1 MIVGLAVAAFQDFS
15 RENNASTIGSYVA
28 EARRQGVDMLLFG
41 EAVLQG
47 VDGLSWEPAEDLECH
62 ALRQGSEFL
71 QGLRRL
77 ARAHRMAVGFGYYEQ
92 CRDTIF
98 DSYIVFSRA
107 GRTLVNYRRVSESWR
122 PKRHRA
128 SEHYSEG
135 ASFGTFSFGGI
146 RFGVIL
152 CGDLWWDELTPRIR
166 GLDCDYLLWPLYI
179 DYSVTGWETSAK
191 QEYLERIR
199 SVGKDTFII
208 NSIQT
213 KAGGANGGAY
223 HIRGTGEPV
232 AELPMG
238 EEGILKLHVGPATGT
253 TAGRRGAK

>member
-1 MIVGLAVAAFQDFS
+1 MIVGLAVAVFQDFALE
-15 RENNASTIGSYVA
+15 RNASTIRHYVA
-28 EARRQGVDMLLFG
+28 EAKRQGVDMLLFG

-47 VDGLSWEPAEDLECH
+47 FEGLTWDPAEDLERH
-62 ALRQGSEFL
+62 ALSRDSELL
-71 QGLRRL
+71 QSLRRL
-77 ARAHRMAVGFGYYEQ
+77 ASAHRMALGFGYYEQ
-92 CRDTIF
+92 CRDAIF

-122 PKRHRA
+122 PKRHTT

-135 ASFGTFSFGGI
+135 SSFRAFSCGEL

-152 CGDLWWDELTPRIR
+152 CGDLWWDKYLPQIR
-166 GLDCDYLLWPLYI
+166 SLDCDYLLWPLYI
-179 DYSVTGWETSAK
+179 DYSVAEWGTSAK

-199 SVGKDTFII
+199 SVGKETFII

-223 HIRGTGEPV
+223 HVSGSGEPV

-238 EEGILKLHVGPATGT
+238 KEGILKLHTNPAGLTSF
-253 TAGRRGAK
+253 RKR